1 MRKAASNKT
10 TIQLDD
16 VDIQVGCRIRERRN
30 ALGMT
35 QEELGKAL
43 RDSLSHQ
50 QIQKYEKGENSI
62 SCARLVQIAEALGVT
77 AGSLLEGVSAKSG
90 SGGLHEPPAAPFEH
104 ETNYDKKALNKA
116 IESLPNA
123 DMRRAVVDF
132 LKIVSDNTKK
142 TA

>member
-1 MRKAASNKT
+1 MRKAASKKT
-10 TIQLDD
+10 TWQLND
-16 VDIQVGCRIRERRN
+16 VDIQIGSRIRERRN

-62 SCARLVQIAEALGVT
+62 NCARLVQIAEALGVT
-77 AGSLLEGVSAKSG
+77 AGSLLEGVSSNSSSG
-90 SGGLHEPPAAPFEH
+90 LNEPPAAPYEH
-104 ETNYDKKALNKA
+104 ETTYDKKALSKA

-123 DMRRAVVDF
+123 DMRKAVVDF
-132 LKIVSDNTKK
+132 LKIVSDNTRKS
-142 TA
+142 A

>member
-1 MRKAASNKT
+1 MRKAASKKT
-10 TIQLDD
+10 TWQLDD
-16 VDIQVGCRIRERRN
+16 VDVQVGSRIRERRN
-30 ALGMT
+30 ALGLT
-35 QEELGKAL
+35 QEELGTAL

-90 SGGLHEPPAAPFEH
+90 SSGLHEPPAAPFEH
-104 ETNYDKKALNKA
+104 ENTYDKKALSKA

-123 DMRRAVVDF
+123 DMRKAVVDF

-142 TA
+142 SA

>member
-1 MRKAASNKT
+1 MRKAASKKT
-10 TIQLDD
+10 TWQMDD
-16 VDIQVGCRIRERRN
+16 VDVQVGIRIRKRRN
-30 ALGMT
+30 ALGIT

-77 AGSLLEGVSAKSG
+77 AGSLLEGVSTTKSA
-90 SGGLHEPPAAPFEH
+90 SALHEPPAAPYEH
-104 ETNYDKKALNKA
+104 ETTYDKKALNKA

-123 DMRRAVVDF
+123 DMRKAVVDF
-132 LKIVSDNTKK
+132 LKIVSDNTRKS
-142 TA
+142 A

>member
-1 MRKAASNKT
+1 G
-10 TIQLDD
+10 I
-16 VDIQVGCRIRERRN
+16 RIRERRN
-30 ALGMT
+30 ELGLT

-43 RDSLSHQ
+43 RDTLSHQ

-90 SGGLHEPPAAPFEH
+90 SGGLHEPPATPFEH
-104 ETNYDKKALNKA
+104 ETTYDKKALNKA

-123 DMRRAVVDF
+123 DMRKAVVDF
-132 LKIVSDNTKK
+132 LKIVSYNTKK
-142 TA
+142 SA

>member
-1 MRKAASNKT
+1 MF
-10 TIQLDD
+10 
-16 VDIQVGCRIRERRN
+16 IRERRN

-77 AGSLLEGVSAKSG
+77 AGSLLEGVSATKSAG
-90 SGGLHEPPAAPFEH
+90 ALHEPPAAAYEH
-104 ETNYDKKALNKA
+104 ETTYDKKALNKA

-123 DMRRAVVDF
+123 DMRKAVVDF
-132 LKIVSDNTKK
+132 LKIVSDNTRKS
-142 TA
+142 A

>member
-1 MRKAASNKT
+1 MRKAANKKT
-10 TIQLDD
+10 AWQLDD
-16 VDIQVGCRIRERRN
+16 VDVQVGIRIRERRN
-30 ALGMT
+30 ELGLT

-43 RDSLSHQ
+43 RDTLSHQ

-90 SGGLHEPPAAPFEH
+90 SALHEPPATPFQH
-104 ETNYDKKALNKA
+104 ETTYDKKALNIA

-123 DMRRAVVDF
+123 DMRKAVVDF

-142 TA
+142 SA

>member
-1 MRKAASNKT
+1 MRKAASKKT
-10 TIQLDD
+10 IWQLDD
-16 VDIQVGCRIRERRN
+16 VDVQIGSRIRERRN
-30 ALGMT
+30 ALGLT

-90 SGGLHEPPAAPFEH
+90 SDGLHEPPAAPFEH
-104 ETNYDKKALNKA
+104 ETTYDKKALNLA

-123 DMRRAVVDF
+123 DMRKAVVDF
-132 LKIVSDNTKK
+132 LKIVSNNTRKS
-142 TA
+142 A

>member
-1 MRKAASNKT
+1 MRKAASKKT
-10 TIQLDD
+10 TWQLDD
-16 VDIQVGCRIRERRN
+16 VDVQVGNRIRERRN
-30 ALGMT
+30 ALGIT

-77 AGSLLEGVSAKSG
+77 AGSLLEGVSASKPASA
-90 SGGLHEPPAAPFEH
+90 LHEPPAAPYEH
-104 ETNYDKKALNKA
+104 ETTYDKKALNKA

-123 DMRRAVVDF
+123 DMRKAVV
-132 LKIVSDNTKK
+132 
-142 TA
+142 

>member
-1 MRKAASNKT
+1 MRKAASKKT
-10 TIQLDD
+10 TWQLDD
-16 VDIQVGCRIRERRN
+16 VDVQVGIRIRERRN

-77 AGSLLEGVSAKSG
+77 AGSLLEGVSATKSAG
-90 SGGLHEPPAAPFEH
+90 ALHEPPAAPYEH
-104 ETNYDKKALNKA
+104 ENTYDKKALNKA

-123 DMRRAVVDF
+123 DMRKAVVDF

-142 TA
+142 SA

>member
-1 MRKAASNKT
+1 MRKAASKKT
-10 TIQLDD
+10 TWQLDD
-16 VDIQVGCRIRERRN
+16 VDVQVGIRIRERRN

-62 SCARLVQIAEALGVT
+62 SCARLVQIAEALGVS
-77 AGSLLEGVSAKSG
+77 AGSLLEGVSVKSG
-90 SGGLHEPPAAPFEH
+90 SGELHEPPAVPFEY
-104 ETNYDKKALNKA
+104 ETTYDKKALNLA

-123 DMRRAVVDF
+123 DMRKAVVDF
-132 LKIVSDNTKK
+132 LKIVSNNTRKS
-142 TA
+142 A

>member
-1 MRKAASNKT
+1 MRKAASKKT
-10 TIQLDD
+10 TMQLDD
-16 VDIQVGCRIRERRN
+16 VDIQVGSRIRERRN

-62 SCARLVQIAEALGVT
+62 SCARLVQIAEALGVS

-90 SGGLHEPPAAPFEH
+90 NALHEPPARAYEH
-104 ETNYDKKALNKA
+104 ETTYDKKALNIA

-123 DMRRAVVDF
+123 DMRKAVVDF
-132 LKIVSDNTKK
+132 LKIVSDNTRKS
-142 TA
+142 A

>member
-1 MRKAASNKT
+1 
-10 TIQLDD
+10 
-16 VDIQVGCRIRERRN
+16 
-30 ALGMT
+30 MT

-77 AGSLLEGVSAKSG
+77 AGSLLEGVSAKTG
-90 SGGLHEPPAAPFEH
+90 GGLHESPVAPFEH
-104 ETNYDKKALNKA
+104 ETAYDKKALNIA

-123 DMRRAVVDF
+123 DMRKAVVDF
-132 LKIVSDNTKK
+132 LKIVSDNTRKS
-142 TA
+142 A

>member
-1 MRKAASNKT
+1 MRKAASKKT
-10 TIQLDD
+10 TWQLDD
-16 VDIQVGCRIRERRN
+16 VDVQVGSRIRERRN

-62 SCARLVQIAEALGVT
+62 SCARLVQIADALGVT
-77 AGSLLEGVSAKSG
+77 AGSLLEGVSAKTG
-90 SGGLHEPPAAPFEH
+90 NALHEPTAAAYEH
-104 ETNYDKKALNKA
+104 ETTYDKKALNKA

-123 DMRRAVVDF
+123 DMRKAVVDF

-142 TA
+142 SA

>member
-16 VDIQVGCRIRERRN
+16 VDIQVGGRIRERRN

-77 AGSLLEGVSAKSG
+77 AGSLLESVSATKSA
-90 SGGLHEPPAAPFEH
+90 SALHEPPAALYEH
-104 ETNYDKKALNKA
+104 ETTYDKKALNKA

-123 DMRRAVVDF
+123 DMRKAVVDF
-132 LKIVSDNTKK
+132 LKIVSDNTRKS
-142 TA
+142 A

>member
-77 AGSLLEGVSAKSG
+77 AGSLLEGVSARSG
-90 SGGLHEPPAAPFEH
+90 SGLHEPLAAPYQH
-104 ETNYDKKALNKA
+104 ETTYDKKALNKA

-123 DMRRAVVDF
+123 DMRKAVVDF
-132 LKIVSDNTKK
+132 LKIVSNNTRKS
-142 TA
+142 A

>member
-1 MRKAASNKT
+1 MRKAASKKT
-10 TIQLDD
+10 TWQLDD
-16 VDIQVGCRIRERRN
+16 VDVQVGIRIRERRN

-77 AGSLLEGVSAKSG
+77 AGSLLEGVSASKPTS
-90 SGGLHEPPAAPFEH
+90 SLHEPSAAPYEH
-104 ETNYDKKALNKA
+104 ETTYDKKALNKA

-123 DMRRAVVDF
+123 DMRKAVVDF
-132 LKIVSDNTKK
+132 LKIVSDNTRKS
-142 TA
+142 A